1 MKFVCPAT
9 PYPNNKLGIQVN
21 DPFLSTHQTN
31 CIDKFIDRLVE
42 GEELY
47 RQQSC

>member
-1 MKFVCPAT
+1 MKFILPAT
-9 PYPNNKLGIQVN
+9 PYPNDKLGIQVN
-21 DPFLSTHQTN
+21 DPFLSTHQTK
-31 CIDKFIDRLVE
+31 CIDKFIGRLVE